1 PTAARPIAT
10 VTVGQLPL
18 GVAVNPSSTRV
29 YVANSWDGTVS
40 VIDTASNTVVATVP
54 VGTNPTGVAVN
65 ATGTRVY
72 VANQGTVSVI
82 NTATNAVVATISIP
96 GLRQVFGIAINP
108 AGSRVYLSD
117 TAANVVGV
125 IDATSNTFMGVLAVG
140 LAPMG
145 LATDPTGA
153 FIFVAQDRALGTV
166 SVIRAATNTV
176 VATVRVGENPEVY
189 GSFVAGVPG
198 GTASCDDQIAPLQRQ
213 IADLQQQLMAANQ
226 TIA

>member
-1 PTAARPIAT
+1 MKTKCPLPKRFSGTRGVSGILIALLTLVLSTASVAGAAPFAYVSNFMSNTLSVVDPTAARPIAT

-82 NTATNAVVATISIP
+82 NTATNAVVATISTP
-96 GLRQVFGIAINP
+96 GLRQIFGIAINP

-125 IDATSNTFMGVLAVG
+125 IDATNNTFMGVLAVG

-145 LATDPTGA
+145 LAVDPS
-153 FIFVAQDRALGTV
+153 GT
-166 SVIRAATNTV
+166 
-176 VATVRVGENPEVY
+176 RVYV
-189 GSFVAGVPG
+189 
-198 GTASCDDQIAPLQRQ
+198 
-213 IADLQQQLMAANQ
+213 ANQ
-226 TIA
+226 STSPTTTTRRSR